1 MLRLMLLRH
10 AKSDWPDGVADHERP
25 LARRGQEA
33 APTVG
38 SYMAAEQLVPD
49 LAVVSTAR
57 RTRQTW
63 DLAAAAFREDVP
75 DRFEGRIYEASPEA
89 ILAVIH
95 ATPDAVRTL
104 LVVGH
109 NPGFEELA
117 GRLVG
122 HGDRYAFARMLQK
135 FPTAALAVID
145 FAVERWDA
153 VADRGGRLDRFITPR
168 MIGGVEE

>member
-1 MLRLMLLRH
+1 MLLRH

-25 LARRGQEA
+25 LARRGREA
-33 APTVG
+33 APVVG

-49 LAVVSTAR
+49 LAIVSTAR
-57 RTRQTW
+57 RTRLTW
-63 DLAAAAFREDVP
+63 DLAAAAFREEIPV
-75 DRFEGRIYEASPEA
+75 RFEERIYEARPED
-89 ILAVIH
+89 ILSVIQ
-95 ATPDAVRTL
+95 ATPDTVRTL
-104 LVVGH
+104 VVVGH

-145 FAVERWDA
+145 FAVESWNA
-153 VADRGGRLDRFITPR
+153 LADRGGRLDRFITPR
-168 MIGGVEE
+168 MIGGVED